1 LPDTDLAGLL
11 CLLSAKHRFCRES
24 SGRAFGDDGTPLTD
38 PIIFLARKK
47 IGYCMTH
54 PAHRGDDRISR
65 VHSMA
70 ICKEIGERLG
80 ISLDLEPLP
89 LSPQLIKLMARLR
102 DEP

>member
-1 LPDTDLAGLL
+1 
-11 CLLSAKHRFCRES
+11 
-24 SGRAFGDDGTPLTD
+24 
-38 PIIFLARKK
+38 
-47 IGYCMTH
+47 
-54 PAHRGDDRISR
+54 
-65 VHSMA
+65 MA